1 VTHTKPDD
9 FIHDLAEPVR
19 QWLQGQRWFAAKRKG
34 ASSVRPAHVATIIDG
49 DPGLVQALVD
59 VDGSLYQLLL
69 GVRGYAAEHVAHATI
84 GQSGALHVYDA
95 PHDPELMAQLLE
107 LIAGDEDR
115 GGLRFRHEPWTE
127 LSVGLR
133 ARPIGAEQSNTSV
146 IFGQDYIL
154 KLFRRP
160 APGANRDVELHRAL
174 HTAGST
180 HIADPLGT
188 IEGEDTVFGFM
199 QRFLPDA
206 VEGWA
211 TATASV
217 RDLLAEADLHADEVG
232 GDFAGEATRLGSA
245 VAEVHADLASILGTE
260 TIPAEEIGTEVDAMH
275 ARLDSVL
282 EEVPELAEHEPV
294 LREAFDAV
302 RELNTSVEVQQ
313 VHGDLHLGQ
322 VLRTTTGWVLIDFE
336 GEPDAE
342 PAARQE
348 LRSPLRDVAGMLRS
362 FDYAAFHLLAGGSGG
377 VGVGEQDRQLLA
389 RAAEWS
395 DRNQAA
401 FCEGY
406 AKVASDPRSQQ
417 TLLRAFELDKA
428 VYEVA
433 LEHHYRP
440 DWLAIPLAAI
450 KRESFRA
457 A

>member
-1 VTHTKPDD
+1 VTHIRPDELID
-9 FIHDLAEPVR
+9 DLAEPVR
-19 QWLQGQRWFAAKRKG
+19 QWLAGQRWFAAKRKG
-34 ASSVRPAHVATIIDG
+34 ATEIRPVHLATIIDG
-49 DPGLVQALVD
+49 DPGLVQALLD
-59 VDGSLYQLLL
+59 VDGARYHLLL
-69 GVRGYAAEHVAHATI
+69 GVRGHTAEHVAHATI
-84 GQSGALHVYDA
+84 GQSGGLHVYDG
-95 PHDPELMAQLLE
+95 PHDPELMGQVLA
-107 LIAGDEDR
+107 LIADDADR
-115 GGLRFRHEPWTE
+115 GGLRFRHEPWAE
-127 LSVGLR
+127 VSAGLR
-133 ARPIGAEQSNTSV
+133 ARPIGVEQSNTSV
-146 IFGQDYIL
+146 IFGQEYIL

-160 APGANRDVELHRAL
+160 SPGPNRDADLHRAL
-174 HTAGST
+174 HAAGST

-188 IEGEDTVFGFM
+188 IEGDDTVFGFM

-232 GDFAGEATRLGSA
+232 GDFAGESARLGAA

-260 TIPAEEIGTEVDAMH
+260 TVPAEEIGVEVDAMH
-275 ARLDSVL
+275 ARLDAVL
-282 EEVPELAEHEPV
+282 DEVPELAEHEPV
-294 LREAFDAV
+294 LRDAFDAV
-302 RELNTSVEVQQ
+302 RDLNQSVEVQQ

-322 VLRTTTGWVLIDFE
+322 VLRTTSGWVLIDFE
-336 GEPDAE
+336 GEPDSDPVSRSA
-342 PAARQE
+342 

-362 FDYAAFHLLAGGSGG
+362 FDYAAFHLLAGG
-377 VGVGEQDRQLLA
+377 EQDRQLLA

-395 DRNQAA
+395 DRNQVA

-406 AKVASDPRSQQ
+406 AKIASDPRSQQ